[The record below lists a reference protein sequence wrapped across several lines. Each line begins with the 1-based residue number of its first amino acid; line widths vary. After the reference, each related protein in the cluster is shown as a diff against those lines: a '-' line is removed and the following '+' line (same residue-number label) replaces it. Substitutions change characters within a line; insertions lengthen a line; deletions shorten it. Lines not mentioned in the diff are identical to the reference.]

1 MWPNINKSLVV
12 FKKSLKEC
20 LTRVNQ
26 EAGTLLSKGSYV
38 HAESFVDVA
47 KSIETFRAE
56 VESRHVRDGASRTSP
71 SSKLDMEPFEVH
83 SRG

>member
-1 MWPNINKSLVV
+1 MRIPGVANINKSLVV

-56 VESRHVRDGASRTSP
+56 VESRHVRDGPHER
-71 SSKLDMEPFEVH
+71 VH
-83 SRG
+83 PLS